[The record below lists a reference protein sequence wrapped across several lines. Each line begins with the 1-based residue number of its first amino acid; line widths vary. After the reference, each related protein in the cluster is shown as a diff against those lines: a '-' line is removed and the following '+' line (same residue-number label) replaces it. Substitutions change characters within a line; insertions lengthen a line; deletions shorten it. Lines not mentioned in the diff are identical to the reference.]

1 MKPILSRRGVLQ
13 AAVAGAVVVGF
24 DPRRGGWITEARA
37 AGGGPLARVPPL
49 DGTLTTDP
57 TARAAAADDFG
68 HIVHETPLA
77 VLRPGSVED
86 IARMVRFAREHGL
99 RIAMRGQGHATFGQ
113 AQVRAGIV
121 IDSTTLA
128 TIHSIGRDRAVVDA
142 GLQWADLV
150 RAAFAM
156 GLTPPV
162 LTDYLE
168 LSVGGTL
175 SLGGIGG
182 QASHFGPQVENVL
195 ELEVV
200 TGRGD
205 IRTCSLDRDRDL
217 FHASLAG
224 LGQCAIIVR
233 ATVRLVPA
241 QTNATVFDLFYDD
254 IATYV
259 RDQRTLLADGRFDYL
274 EGQVVANASGTGFQY
289 MIEAASFFTPPASPD
304 PTVLLAGLSD
314 DAGARQTT
322 TESYLDFA
330 FRIEPTVALLK
341 TLGLWTTPHPWF
353 AVFVPDSTVERY
365 VGDIVATLTEADT
378 GGGPVLFYPFKRS
391 SIDTPL
397 LRVPREDFFTF
408 NLLRFPATADAATID
423 GMIADNRR
431 LYDGAVRAGGTIY
444 PLGSVPLTPADW
456 VVQYGP
462 AFPLFASLKERF
474 DPDGVLTPGQGI
486 FSRAP

>member
-1 MKPILSRRGVLQ
+1 M
-13 AAVAGAVVVGF
+13 
-24 DPRRGGWITEARA
+24 ITEAQA
-37 AGGGPLARVPPL
+37 ASGGALVRVPPL
-49 DGTLTTDP
+49 DGTLTVDP
-57 TARAAAADDFG
+57 TALAAAADDFG
-68 HIVHETPLA
+68 HIIHRTPFA
-77 VLRPGSVED
+77 VLQPGSIED
-86 IARMVRFAREHGL
+86 VARMVRFARTEGL

-113 AQVRAGIV
+113 AQVRGGIV

-128 TIHSIGRDRAVVDA
+128 TIHSIAGDRAVVDA
-142 GLQWADLV
+142 GVQWADLV

-162 LTDYLE
+162 LTDFLE

-182 QASHFGPQVENVL
+182 QASHFGPQVENVF
-195 ELEVV
+195 ELQVV

-205 IRTCSLDRDRDL
+205 VRTCSLDHDREL

-259 RDQRTLLADGRFDYL
+259 EDQRMLLASGRFDYL
-274 EGQVVANASGTGFQY
+274 EGQVVPNASSGGFRY
-289 MIEAASFFTPPASPD
+289 MIEAASFFTPPGSPD
-304 PTVLLAGLSD
+304 ATALLAGLSD
-314 DAGARQTT
+314 DASARQTT
-322 TESYLDFA
+322 SESYLDFA
-330 FRIEPTVALLK
+330 FRIEPTVAILK
-341 TLGLWTTPHPWF
+341 TLGLWATPHPWLS
-353 AVFVPDSTVERY
+353 VFVPNSTVERY
-365 VGDIVATLTEADT
+365 VGSIVARLTEADT
-378 GGGPVLFYPFKRS
+378 GGGPVLFYPFKRDL
-391 SIDTPL
+391 IHTPL

-408 NLLRFPATADAATID
+408 NLLRFPATTDPATID

-431 LYDGAVRAGGTIY
+431 LYDCAVRAGGTLY

-462 AFPLFASLKERF
+462 VFPFFAELKERF
-474 DPDGVLTPGQGI
+474 DPDDVLTPGQGI
-486 FSRAP
+486 FPRPR